1 MSNFEENSLATM
13 LGNILRYKW
22 ILIVP
27 LLLTMIMVYSYTR
40 DLEYYKSNATV
51 SFRTEYLFTQGTRGG
66 LSPFEGRVSLL
77 VTSLKY
83 GEQVKRIAKKVWPDL
98 NDSQLEGK
106 TRRLAGSKGIKL
118 SFRKDNHRALVISYT
133 ADSPDIAYKVV
144 QSVLEE
150 LIENSRYDT
159 ERRVKS
165 TVEFLTS
172 RMASLKVE
180 LVGIDQEILRL
191 KNGLAPLVGAEA
203 GVDLVTDISQDS
215 LTPGIEKGLNQALKY
230 KDSLPK
236 LQFEKHV
243 AEKELARMN
252 EKLEKK
258 EYVIQTVASIGSEPD
273 YQADALFQEVQN
285 SIIQKRKEIHL
296 LTSQGYRNAHPKQRS
311 VKAEIA
317 NLKTLLESRKKELSS
332 KDTDE
337 EIELSKLQAEA
348 KLRTQILEKTE
359 EISLIV
365 DKIKVLESYQ
375 KEIVSKKNAIGSQ
388 LDSIA
393 AQRTRIEE
401 LIQKKYAKT
410 QAYNLAAGE
419 LEQVQQ
425 FGQASANDVGLRITV
440 DEPPFLPEN
449 PVKFAHMSMYIMG
462 LVLSLAFGMGLIFT
476 LDSLDTSLVSPVEL
490 QAITGVPVIGSV
502 DKFTTET
509 KNQTTNMLKYG
520 FFTAV
525 LVLALLADYLLDF
538 IPF

>member
-22 ILIVP
+22 ILIIP
-27 LLLTMIMVYSYTR
+27 LLLTMMMVYSYTR

-66 LSPFEGRVSLL
+66 LSPFEGRVNLL

-83 GEQVKRIAKKVWPDL
+83 GEQVKRIAKKVWPNL

-133 ADSPDIAYKVV
+133 AESPDVAYKVV

-150 LIENSRYDT
+150 LMENSRYDT

-191 KNGLAPLVGAEA
+191 KNGLAPLVGAET
-203 GVDLVTDISQDS
+203 GVDLVTDITQDS
-215 LTPGIEKGLNQALKY
+215 LTPGIERGLNQALKY

-258 EYVIQTVASIGSEPD
+258 EYVVQTIASLGSEPD

-296 LTSQGYRNAHPKQRS
+296 LTSQGYRNRHPKQRS

-317 NLKTLLESRKKELSS
+317 NLKALLENRKKELSS

-337 EIELSKLQAEA
+337 EVELSKLQAEA
-348 KLRTQILEKTE
+348 KLRSQILEKTE
-359 EISLIV
+359 EISLIE
-365 DKIKVLESYQ
+365 DKVKVLESYQ
-375 KEIVSKKNAIGSQ
+375 KEIVSKKNVIGSQ

-393 AQRTRIEE
+393 AQKTRIEE

-509 KNQTTNMLKYG
+509 RNQTTNMLKYG
-520 FFTAV
+520 FFTAL